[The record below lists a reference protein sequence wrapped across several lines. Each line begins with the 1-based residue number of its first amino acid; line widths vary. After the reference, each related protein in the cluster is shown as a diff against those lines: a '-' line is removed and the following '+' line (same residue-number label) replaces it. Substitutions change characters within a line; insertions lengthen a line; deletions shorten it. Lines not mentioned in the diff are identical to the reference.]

1 MAITTDA
8 LKKIPYFSNL
18 DAEIIEKI
26 KRVMFEKKVSRGE
39 MILFEDEPAKA
50 LFFVASGAVK
60 IFKTSTEGKE
70 QILNIVRPGES
81 FNDISIFDDGLNPA
95 GAQAMGPV
103 ELYGISKEEMDDILR
118 QHPQMALTV
127 IKTMAQRVRQLV
139 SLVEDLSFRRVLSRV
154 ARILLEYASDK
165 TEPKTRL
172 TQQDIAAMAGT
183 AREVVGRSL
192 KNLEENGTIRMES
205 HRVIITDHEALKQL
219 AVQMSETF

>member
-1 MAITTDA
+1 MSITIDT
-8 LKKIPYFSNL
+8 LKAIPYFLNL
-18 DAEIIEKI
+18 DAGVLEKI
-26 KRVMFEKKVSRGE
+26 RRVIFERKVSRGE
-39 MILFEDEPAKA
+39 MILFEGEPAKD
-50 LFFVASGAVK
+50 LYFVASGAVK

-81 FNDISIFDDGLNPA
+81 FNDISIFDDGPNPA

-103 ELYGISKEEMDDILR
+103 ELYGIGKQEMDDILR
-118 QHPQMALTV
+118 QHPQMALNI
-127 IKTMAQRVRQLV
+127 IKTMARRVRQLV
-139 SLVEDLSFRRVLSRV
+139 ALVEDLSFRRVLSRV
-154 ARILLEYASDK
+154 ARILLEYGSDK
-165 TEPKTRL
+165 TVPRTRL

-219 AVQMSETF
+219 ALQVGET

>member
-1 MAITTDA
+1 MAITSDT
-8 LKKIPYFSNL
+8 LKAIPYFSNL
-18 DAEIIEKI
+18 DIEIFEKL
-26 KRVMFEKKVSRGE
+26 KRVLFEKKVGRGE
-39 MILFEDEPAKA
+39 MILFEGEPARS

-60 IFKTSTEGKE
+60 IFKTSAEGKE
-70 QILNIVRPGES
+70 QILSIVRPGES
-81 FNDISIFDDGLNPA
+81 FNDISIFDDGPNPA

-103 ELYGISKEEMDDILR
+103 ELYGIGKEEIDDILR
-118 QHPQMALTV
+118 QHPQMALMV
-127 IKTMAQRVRQLV
+127 IKTMARRVRQLV

-154 ARILLEYASDK
+154 ARILLEYGSDK

-205 HRVIITDHEALKQL
+205 HRVIITNHEALKQL
-219 AVQMSETF
+219 ALQVGVTN